1 MDLKI
6 STITMTAES
15 NINYDLNEIINSDFS
30 EHKYLKDQIIYTK
43 ESEYKKFLKNQFEI
57 GTILF
62 LKYMN
67 NFKGYKYHK
76 PKKRLKKK
84 NIENDFINQISID
97 IISKNNL
104 KISAMIF
111 KNGNIKLAGCK
122 SIDDVLVLI
131 EIDKFF
137 KKFKKNIDN
146 NSQRFIQLYKN
157 RYKTEDDCNKSII
170 LICQNMI
177 NATYYFDYEINK
189 KILNK
194 IINQI
199 DNPKFNCSFEPTG
212 QQCVKLEIT
221 DIAKRKY
228 HILKISNEDYSFEI
242 NEIIDN
248 EYKNK
253 TSFTIFPLSCIIS
266 GSNYQSIN
274 NSFSLFKCIIEEYK
288 NELDIDN

>member
-1 MDLKI
+1 MELKI

-15 NINYDLNEIINSDFS
+15 NINYDLNGIIDSDFS
-30 EHKYLKDQIIYTK
+30 EHKYLKEQVLYSK
-43 ESEYKKFLKNQFEI
+43 ESEYKNFLKNEFEF

-62 LKYMN
+62 LKYMDK
-67 NFKGYKYHK
+67 FRGYKYHK

-104 KISAMIF
+104 KISAMVF

-122 SIDDVLVLI
+122 SIDDVFILI

-137 KKFKKNIDN
+137 KNFKKNIDN
-146 NSQRFIQLYKN
+146 NSQRFVKLYKN
-157 RYKTEDDCNKSII
+157 KNEVEKDVHKSVI

-177 NATYYFDYEINK
+177 NATYYFNYEINK
-189 KILNK
+189 KVLNK
-194 IINQI
+194 IINEM
-199 DNPKFNCSFEPTG
+199 DNSKFNCSFEPTG
-212 QQCVKLEIT
+212 QQCVKLEIK
-221 DIAKRKY
+221 DLSKKIY
-228 HILKISNEDYSFEI
+228 HLLKISNQDYTYELT
-242 NEIIDN
+242 EIIDDEFEN
-248 EYKNK
+248 T

-274 NSFSLFKCIIEEYK
+274 NSFILFKSIIEKYRK
-288 NELDIDN
+288 ELEIN